1 MGILHTPG
9 DHECVTQRVGIILLN
24 SGIRQRVGPYRQYV
38 KLARRL
44 CQAGFYALRFDFPG
58 IGDSEGDVQG
68 ISKSQ
73 RQFLDQNDSTTN
85 AIDFLKAETGIN
97 RVGLL
102 GLCGGAYSA
111 LRAGAADHRVDF
123 LLLLSLPVEDLGD
136 FSERAV
142 SRAVMRQYLRKTLQ
156 WRSWLNFILLRSNF
170 RSMSRAI
177 VQLSSYHRRGSL
189 IDESLW
195 QAFEGFTG
203 SGKPVL
209 FIFGGGDPLYRAFV
223 VGFGRR
229 LPSLDRI
236 RKQHYEVHVV
246 ERSDHVFS
254 QVRWQE
260 KAFDKSIAWLQ
271 DRYGK
276 R

>member
-177 VQLSSYHRRGSL
+177 VQLSAGSP
-189 IDESLW
+189 IW
-195 QAFEGFTG
+195 
-203 SGKPVL
+203 P
-209 FIFGGGDPLYRAFV
+209 GGR
-223 VGFGRR
+223 
-229 LPSLDRI
+229 
-236 RKQHYEVHVV
+236 
-246 ERSDHVFS
+246 
-254 QVRWQE
+254 
-260 KAFDKSIAWLQ
+260 
-271 DRYGK
+271 
-276 R
+276 